1 MAQWNTP
8 AVNARA
14 EEILSKMTLPE
25 KAAQMVQVPFA
36 YVTREEA
43 LLWAKRGAGS
53 FLHVLGD
60 DARDI
65 QAAAMSTRLGVPA
78 LFGIDAIHGHGLNQK
93 AVIFP
98 SQLATACSWNPAI
111 AEEMGRVTAREV
123 AADGLHWTF
132 SPVLCLGRDTRWGRI
147 DETFGEDAYLAGE
160 LGAAIVRGYQG
171 VDIADGEHILAC
183 AKHYIGYGDAIGGR
197 DSCDTEMTFRKLKET
212 FLPPFARAVEAGVA
226 TVMTAYGSIDG
237 TPFTASGRTLREI
250 LRGELGFSGFVVTDW
265 DNVASLVNNQHVAK
279 DLDEASL
286 LAARAGNDM
295 MMTTTAFYESA
306 IRLVES
312 GQLSESVLD
321 EAVKNILRVKIAMGL
336 LERPQDRG
344 TPACLG
350 CAEHRESAL
359 AAARESVTLLKND
372 GALPLKEGVRKI
384 AVVGANADDIRAQ
397 YGDWTYFT
405 HPHPNPKSAPARP
418 FVTLLEG
425 VRMLAE
431 PRGIEVMYA
440 RGCGP
445 LPDEADDLDAAID
458 AARDADVIVLAVG
471 DVVEQAGEFRDRADL
486 ALSNRQE
493 ELFFRLRA
501 LGKPVVTVLI
511 STKPLCVSRVAEE
524 SAAFFAAFNGG
535 MYGGQALAETIFG
548 ERNPGGKLPISF
560 PRHSGQIPVYYN
572 SLPGWHGGK
581 YVDLPET
588 PLFAFGEG
596 LSYTTFIYSNL
607 RLETDTLRVFVTLR
621 NTGSLTGS
629 ETAQVY
635 VRDLVSSVIQP
646 VKRLIAF
653 QKVTLDAGESREL
666 VFQLEQ
672 NDFSL
677 IRADEARVIEP
688 GAFTIF
694 VGGSSRDTDL
704 LQTTAEV
711 GRIEANDSRNPAK
724 QHD

>member
-1 MAQWNTP
+1 MVSWNTP

-14 EEILSKMTLPE
+14 NEILSKMTLAE

-43 LLWAKRGAGS
+43 LMWAKRGAGS
-53 FLHVLGD
+53 FLHVLGN
-60 DARDI
+60 DAREI
-65 QAAAMSTRLGVPA
+65 QAAAMGTRLGIPV
-78 LFGIDAIHGHGLNQK
+78 LFGIDAIHGHGLNQQ

-98 SQLATACSWNPAI
+98 SQLAAACSWNPEI

-147 DETFGEDAYLAGE
+147 DETFGEDPYLAGE

-171 VDIADGEHILAC
+171 DDISDGEHILAC
-183 AKHYIGYGDAIGGR
+183 AKHYIGYGDAVGGR
-197 DSCDTEMTFRKLKET
+197 DSVDTEMTFRKLKET

-226 TVMTAYGSIDG
+226 TIMTAYGSIDG
-237 TPFTASGRTLREI
+237 TPFTASERAMRTI
-250 LRGELGFSGFVVTDW
+250 LRDELGFAGFVVTDW
-265 DNVASLVNNQHVAK
+265 DNVASLVNNQHVAA
-279 DLDEASL
+279 DIDEASL

-312 GQLSESVLD
+312 GKLDESVLD
-321 EAVKNILRVKIAMGL
+321 EAVRNILRVKIAMGL

-372 GALPLKEGVRKI
+372 GALPLDPSIRSI
-384 AVVGANADDIRAQ
+384 AVIGANADDIRAQ

-405 HPHPNPKSAPARP
+405 HPHPSPKTTPARP
-418 FVTLLEG
+418 YVTLLEG
-425 VRMLAE
+425 VQMLAE
-431 PRGIEVMYA
+431 PHGIAVTYA

-445 LPDEADDLDAAID
+445 LPNEADDLDAAV
-458 AARDADVIVLAVG
+458 AAAQDADFIVLAVG
-471 DVVEQAGEFRDRADL
+471 DVIEQSGEFRDRADL
-486 ALSNRQE
+486 SLSNRQE

-511 STKPLCVSRVAEE
+511 ATKPLCMTKVAEE
-524 SAAFFAAFNGG
+524 SAAFIAAFNGG
-535 MYGGQALAETIFG
+535 MYGGQAVAEAIFG
-548 ERNPGGKLPISF
+548 ALNPSGKLPISF

-572 SLPGWHGGK
+572 SMPGWHGGK
-581 YVDLPET
+581 YVDLPDT
-588 PLFAFGEG
+588 PLFVFGEG
-596 LSYTTFIYSNL
+596 LSYTSFAYENVHVDAQTLQLSV
-607 RLETDTLRVFVTLR
+607 RLT
-621 NTGSLTGS
+621 NTGARAGS

-635 VRDLVSSVIQP
+635 VRDLVSSVITP

-653 QKVTLDAGESREL
+653 QKVTLEAGESREL
-666 VFQLEQ
+666 VFQLKRD
-672 NDFSL
+672 DFSL
-677 IRADEARVIEP
+677 LLPDELRVVEP
-688 GAFTIF
+688 GEFTLF
-694 VGGSSRDTDL
+694 VGGSSKDGDL
-704 LQTTAEV
+704 LRQN
-711 GRIEANDSRNPAK
+711 INLS
-724 QHD
+724 

>member
-1 MAQWNTP
+1 MESWNTP

-14 EEILSKMTLPE
+14 NEILSKMTLAE

-43 LLWAKRGAGS
+43 LMWAKRGAGS

-60 DARDI
+60 DAREI
-65 QAAAMSTRLGVPA
+65 QAAAMGTRLGIPV
-78 LFGIDAIHGHGLNQK
+78 LFGIDAIHGHGLNQQ

-98 SQLATACSWNPAI
+98 SQLAAACSWNLAI

-147 DETFGEDAYLAGE
+147 DETFGEDPYLAGE

-171 VDIADGEHILAC
+171 DDISDGEHILAC
-183 AKHYIGYGDAIGGR
+183 AKHYIGYGDAVGGR
-197 DSCDTEMTFRKLKET
+197 DSVDTQMTFRKLKET

-226 TVMTAYGSIDG
+226 TIMTAYGSIDG
-237 TPFTASGRTLREI
+237 TPFTASERAMRTI
-250 LRGELGFSGFVVTDW
+250 LRDELGFAGFVVTDW
-265 DNVASLVNNQHVAK
+265 DNVASLVNNQHVAA
-279 DLDEASL
+279 DLDEASF

-312 GQLSESVLD
+312 GKLDESVLD
-321 EAVKNILRVKIAMGL
+321 EAVRNILRVKIAMGL
-336 LERPQDRG
+336 LEQPLDRG
-344 TPACLG
+344 TPGCLG

-372 GALPLKEGVRKI
+372 GALPLDPSIRSITVI
-384 AVVGANADDIRAQ
+384 GANADDIRAQ

-405 HPHPNPKSAPARP
+405 HPHPNPKTTPARP
-418 FVTLLEG
+418 YVTLLEG
-425 VRMLAE
+425 VQMLAE
-431 PRGIEVMYA
+431 PHGIAVTYA

-445 LPDEADDLDAAID
+445 LPNEADDLDAAV
-458 AARDADVIVLAVG
+458 AAAQDADAIVLAVG
-471 DVVEQAGEFRDRADL
+471 DVIEQAGEFRDRADL
-486 ALSNRQE
+486 SLSNRQE
-493 ELFFRLRA
+493 ELFLRLRA

-511 STKPLCVSRVAEE
+511 ATKPLCMTKVAEE
-524 SAAFFAAFNGG
+524 SAAFIAAFNGG
-535 MYGGQALAETIFG
+535 MYGGQAVAEAIFG
-548 ERNPGGKLPISF
+548 LINPGGKLPISF

-581 YVDLPET
+581 YVDLPDT
-588 PLFAFGEG
+588 PLFVFGEG
-596 LSYTTFIYSNL
+596 LSYTSFAYENVHVDTQTLQLSV
-607 RLETDTLRVFVTLR
+607 RLT
-621 NTGSLTGS
+621 NTGARAGS

-635 VRDLVSSVIQP
+635 VRDLVSSVITP

-653 QKVTLDAGESREL
+653 QKVTLNAGESRKL
-666 VFQLEQ
+666 VFQLKRD
-672 NDFSL
+672 DFSL
-677 IRADEARVIEP
+677 LLPDESRVVEP
-688 GAFTIF
+688 GEFTLF
-694 VGGSSRDTDL
+694 VGGSSKDGDL
-704 LQTTAEV
+704 LRQN
-711 GRIEANDSRNPAK
+711 INLS
-724 QHD
+724 

>member
-1 MAQWNTP
+1 MNAWNTP

-14 EEILSKMTLPE
+14 EEILSQMTLAE

-36 YVTREEA
+36 YVSREEA
-43 LLWAKRGAGS
+43 MLWAQRGAGS

-60 DARDI
+60 DAREI
-65 QAAAMSTRLGVPA
+65 QAAARSTRLGIPV
-78 LFGIDAIHGHGLNQK
+78 LFGIDAIHGHGLNQQ

-98 SQLATACSWNPAI
+98 SQLAAACSWNPAV

-147 DETFGEDAYLAGE
+147 DETFGEDPYLAGE
-160 LGAAIVRGYQG
+160 LGAAIIRGYQG
-171 VDIADGEHILAC
+171 DDIADGEHILAC
-183 AKHYIGYGDAIGGR
+183 AKHYIGYGDAVGGR
-197 DSCDTEMTFRKLKET
+197 DSVDTEMTFRKLKET

-226 TVMTAYGSIDG
+226 TIMTAYGSIDG
-237 TPFTASGRTLREI
+237 TPFTASECAMRDI

-265 DNVASLVNNQHVAK
+265 DNVASLVNNQHVAR

-295 MMTTTAFYESA
+295 IMTTTAFYDSA

-321 EAVKNILRVKIAMGL
+321 EAVRNILRVKLAMGL
-336 LERPQDRG
+336 FERPQDRG

-359 AAARESVTLLKND
+359 FAARESITLLTND
-372 GALPLKEGVRKI
+372 GTLPLKETVRKI

-405 HPHPNPKSAPARP
+405 HPHPSPKLTPARP

-425 VRMLAE
+425 VQQLAE
-431 PRGIEVMYA
+431 PRGIEVRFA

-445 LPDEADDLDAAID
+445 LPDERDDLDAAVD
-458 AARDADVIVLAVG
+458 AAQDADVIVLAVG

-486 ALSNRQE
+486 SLSNRQE
-493 ELFFRLRA
+493 ELFSRLHA
-501 LGKPVVTVLI
+501 LGRPVVSVLI
-511 STKPLCVSRVAEE
+511 STKPLCANRVAEQ
-524 SAAFFAAFNGG
+524 SAAFIAAFNGG
-535 MYGGQALAETIFG
+535 MYGGQAVAETIFG
-548 ERNPGGKLPISF
+548 LLNPGGKLPISF

-572 SLPGWHGGK
+572 SLPGWHGGQ

-596 LSYTTFIYSNL
+596 LSYTTFAYSDL
-607 RLETDTLRVFVTLR
+607 CVDADALSVKVTLR
-621 NTGSLTGS
+621 NTGNRAGS

-635 VRDLVSSVIQP
+635 LRDLVSSVIQP
-646 VKRLIAF
+646 VKRLVAF
-653 QKVTLDAGESREL
+653 QKVALEPGEAREL
-666 VFQLEQ
+666 MFQLKRE
-672 NDFSL
+672 DFSL
-677 IRADEARVIEP
+677 VRADETRVVEP
-688 GAFTIF
+688 GEFTVF
-694 VGGSSRDTDL
+694 AGGSSKDADL
-704 LQTTAEV
+704 LRQT
-711 GRIEANDSRNPAK
+711 ILLK
-724 QHD
+724 